1 MHIAV
6 AILLSLTLIAS
17 PARADAQPAAR
28 AHVGILANVHS
39 PSTEAFRQ
47 GLRDLGYVE
56 GQNVVLEW
64 RLAEGKLERL
74 PELAADLVRLNVDVI
89 LAPAPP
95 YVSAAKKS
103 TSTIPIVFALVPDPV
118 EMGFV
123 QSLGR
128 PGGNATGLANN
139 AFELGAKRLQ
149 LLKEAIPGV
158 AGIGVLTNARTE
170 VGLRDV
176 ERAADSLG
184 IARVALRIA
193 RPEDIDQAF
202 AQMKGMPRSAI
213 VEVGN
218 SPIAYAHRQRIS
230 DLALQNG
237 IPTMCSA
244 PEFVDAGC
252 LFYYGASLPDL
263 MRRSAQYV
271 HKILMGAKPADLPVE
286 QPTKYEFFVNLKTAK
301 ALGLT
306 IPSALLLRADHVVQ

>member
-1 MHIAV
+1 MHITA
-6 AILLSLTLIAS
+6 AILLSLPLIAG
-17 PARADAQPAAR
+17 PARADAQPAAKAR
-28 AHVGILANVHS
+28 VGILANVHS

-95 YVSAAKKS
+95 YVSAAKKA
-103 TSTIPIVFALVPDPV
+103 TSTIPIVFALVPDPI

-128 PGGNATGLANN
+128 PGGNVTGLANN

-193 RPEDIDQAF
+193 RLEDIDQAF
-202 AQMKGMPRSAI
+202 VQMKSMPRSAI

-218 SPIAYAHRQRIS
+218 SPIAYAHRQRIA
-230 DLALQNG
+230 DLALQSG

-263 MRRSAQYV
+263 MRHSAQYV